1 MIEKGKNKG
10 ITLVELI
17 VVIAVLA
24 LLAAIAVPRVVGLI
38 ERARLANDQAT
49 VRILNGVTTVYRLDS
64 NSQDPFLDGD
74 KTDIELMEI
83 LVDSKFLSSVVTP
96 QSKDATFAWLMD
108 DRRWYLLLGE
118 SFYTV
123 SLSDGF
129 NFGSNFWSSRIEGSY
144 TGSSKNIILPTSIGG
159 TTIAQIG
166 QDVFNNKGLLS
177 VSFQN
182 GSQIERIHAR
192 AFYKNNLSHIDFPET
207 LTRIDLWSFR
217 DNNLTQIKLPESLH
231 TIEQR
236 AFDGNDLNRITI
248 GPNVTTIGDK
258 AFGEHTDSFKQAYEA
273 GGLGTYIWDGENWIR
288 QDD

>member
-1 MIEKGKNKG
+1 MNKKGF
-10 ITLVELI
+10 TLIELI
-17 VVIAVLA
+17 VVIAILGI
-24 LLAAIAVPRVVGLI
+24 LAAIAVPRFTGFT
-38 ERARLANDQAT
+38 ERARIAADQAT
-49 VRILNGVTTVYRLDS
+49 VRTLNSVTSLARMNLS
-64 NSQDPFLDGD
+64 GLDPFRDDTKSDEELIEFLIDGGY
-74 KTDIELMEI
+74 
-83 LVDSKFLSSVVTP
+83 LSSAVTP
-96 QSKDATFAWLMD
+96 QSKDASFKWRKD
-108 DRRWYLLLGE
+108 DARWYLMIGN
-118 SFYTV
+118 SFHTV